1 MPAPKLVKLAAPPSA
16 LEKLVDDYLTSCR
29 AAGLSPR
36 TIKFSYGYPLR
47 SVLLP
52 WCSQQGI
59 VDVSELTNRR
69 LDALSGSLQE
79 SGNKRAELS
88 KATVWTYMKAIN
100 RFLAWAK
107 EEGEEVDARGRL
119 PKLDHKVIDI
129 LTRDEIEAMEH
140 AAANERDALIV
151 RLLADTGMRV
161 GEMTALRTNDL
172 IEKNRQHLL
181 RIKGKGGRERFV
193 PIMPGLFRRLQRY
206 STSKRPS
213 DAAGTRI
220 FLGTRRAASRLYEP
234 MTESGVGQMVRDLA
248 ERAGIERRVY
258 PHLFRHSAATY
269 YLQRGMDSLLVAQLL
284 GHTSLAMIQRVYS
297 HLNTSDVHE
306 ALLRAL
312 TGET

>member
-16 LEKLVDDYLTSCR
+16 LEKLVDDYLASCR
-29 AAGLSPR
+29 ASGLSPK

-52 WCSQQGI
+52 WSAQQGI
-59 VDVSELTNRR
+59 VDVTELTNRR
-69 LDALSGSLQE
+69 LDALSGSLQD
-79 SGNKRAELS
+79 SGNKQAELS

-107 EEGEEVDARGRL
+107 EEGELVDARARL
-119 PKLDHKVIDI
+119 PKLDHKVIEI
-129 LTRDEIEAMEH
+129 LTREEIGAMEH

-161 GEMTALRTNDL
+161 GELVALRTNDL
-172 IEKNRQHLL
+172 IDKNRQHLL
-181 RIKGKGGRERFV
+181 RVKGKGGRERFV

-206 STSKRPS
+206 AINKRPT
-213 DAAGTRI
+213 DAAGTRLFI
-220 FLGTRRAASRLYEP
+220 STRRASTGLYEP
-234 MTESGVGQMVRDLA
+234 MTESGVGQMIRDLA
-248 ERAGIERRVY
+248 ERAGIERRVH

-312 TGET
+312 TQES